1 MEILADFPS
10 LVLRDIIVQ
19 DGFSSD
25 CVELSKIDN
34 LPDGQRLVLL
44 DDCTIGYY
52 DKSNCFNVLFPSG
65 YFSFHCEV

>member
-10 LVLRDIIVQ
+10 RVLRDILVQ

-25 CVELSKIDN
+25 CVELAKIDN

-44 DDCTIGYY
+44 DDATVGYY
-52 DKSNCFNVLFPSG
+52 DSDNYFNVLFPSG
-65 YFSFHCEV
+65 YFAFSL